1 MNDLL
6 VYIHKLPAELIN
18 IIKEY
23 IPKKTLVF
31 VNKTNYILYH
41 SVIKCCI
48 HNYEKFI
55 RDVIRRDNVFVF
67 EIIVNESYSRWLL
80 IKNYRYNNMVFKNY
94 AFFVVN
100 YCIENDSN
108 NCRKII
114 IEFLKKLGLCKNLHK
129 KNIIKYIR

>member
-23 IPKKTLVF
+23 IPKKILVF

-41 SVIKCCI
+41 SAIKCCI

-55 RDVIRRDNVFVF
+55 RDVIRRDNEFVF
-67 EIIVNESYSRWLL
+67 EMIVNENYSRWVL

-114 IEFLKKLGLCKNLHK
+114 IDFLKKLGLCKNLHK

>member
-1 MNDLL
+1 MNEIL
-6 VYIHKLPAELIN
+6 VYINKLPTELIN

-23 IPKKTLVF
+23 IPKKILVF

-41 SVIKCCI
+41 SVIKCHI
-48 HNYEKFI
+48 HTYEKFI
-55 RDVIRRDNVFVF
+55 RDVIRRDNEFVF
-67 EIIVNESYSRWLL
+67 EMIVNENYLRWFL
-80 IKNYRYNNMVFKNY
+80 IKNYRYKNTIFKNY

-114 IEFLKKLGLCKNLHK
+114 LDFLEKLGLCKNLHK

>member
-23 IPKKTLVF
+23 IPKKIVVF
-31 VNKTNYILYH
+31 VNKTNYNLYH

-55 RDVIRRDNVFVF
+55 RDVIRRDNEFVF
-67 EIIVNESYSRWLL
+67 EMIVNENYSRWVL

-114 IEFLKKLGLCKNLHK
+114 IDFLKKLGLCKNLHK